1 MVKLD
6 LAAATER
13 ASFATTARLF
23 SCLITE
29 GLVRALY
36 IPLVAPKDT
45 SDATGACIAFNG
57 TTSEC
62 EVLALIPLRHTPVFK
77 HGVAP
82 DARGREIGLLD
93 PMDMIPLVYH
103 VHQLEV
109 TNGHAAHK
117 DSVRS
122 H

>member
-1 MVKLD
+1 MVELD

-36 IPLVAPKDT
+36 IPLVALKDT

-109 TNGHAAHK
+109 TNGHADHE